1 MTKQSFALLISAALV
16 LTGLAVSY
24 SLVAQAQTN
33 LNSSVSV
40 KKQVDDGLFTITVN
54 DSDGIQEFNFQ
65 PATGARYG
73 GELKCPKTF
82 SNNNVLFIESEAFT
96 PAMKVTITDCKKN
109 VAEFEIG
116 PLTNGSGKGVL
127 INQPKVEPVPAPTP
141 TPAPKPEQKEESA
154 ALSKDDVK
162 YPIKELGNCGSEMA
176 CRTYCDKP
184 DNYSECFSFAKKFG
198 LLDEKLTNKSEAELE
213 DFAKTLKTGG
223 PGGCKDQKSCEAY
236 CNDTSRLNECLAFG
250 EKHGLMDQKDLE
262 EGRKIQA
269 ILAQGGTLPGGCKN
283 KNECEAYCSGGD
295 HIEECLAFAEKAGFM
310 PPEELKQARKA
321 MEFMARGETPGNCKS
336 KTQCE
341 AYCEDESHFEA
352 CIAFAEKAGFMSQ
365 DELKMAKKSG
375 GKGPGGCRGKSQCET
390 FCQDERNIEQC
401 LAFAEEHGLMKKEDV
416 ERARKTGGKGPGGCR
431 GKACETYC
439 DTPDHQEV
447 CVEFAKEHGLLSEED
462 LKRLEEGQQ
471 SFQNALNQAPP
482 EVKECLAK
490 MGINE
495 STPPRRGIEKEMR
508 ECFQSFQGAGG
519 PGGGGPGGQHNE
531 EFSRQHNEETSSQY
545 HQQGGFPGGRN
556 EGNEQYSGATY
567 PADEKLGQCDPG
579 FAVVLNPKTNR
590 QYCAIQSCKEGAY
603 LTQDSSGY
611 SVCWMQSPSS
621 THDSKISAE
630 QYSGGR
636 PATHDSKISSEQYL
650 GGDKRTMCPAMP
662 TIDSCPDGQEK
673 FAAYSS
679 PDCGTYYA
687 CRPKQQ
693 EYQYDGL
700 DRKVSPQPQPQP
712 YQTPSPEQ
720 YQQEYQKQY
729 EQQYQQEYQKQYEQ
743 SYPQTEPIHEEPKPA
758 SVNLES
764 SLMAQVLGLVVN
776 LLKL

>member
-1 MTKQSFALLISAALV
+1 MTKQSLALLVSAMLV

-40 KKQVDDGLFTITVN
+40 KKQPDDGLFTITVS

-65 PATGARYG
+65 PAAGARYG

-82 SNNNVLFIESEAFT
+82 SNNNVLFVESEAFN

-127 INQPKVEPVPAPTP
+127 TNQPKVEPVP
-141 TPAPKPEQKEESA
+141 TPAPKPEPKEESTA
-154 ALSKDDVK
+154 PSKEDIK
-162 YPIKELGNCGSEMA
+162 YPIKELGNCGSETA

-184 DNYSECFSFAKKFG
+184 DNYSECFAFAKKFG
-198 LLDEKLTNKSEAELE
+198 LLDEKLANKSEEELE

-250 EKHGLMDQKDLE
+250 EKHGLMSQKDLE

-283 KNECEAYCSGGD
+283 KNECEAYCAGGD

-336 KTQCE
+336 KAQCE
-341 AYCEDESHFEA
+341 AYCEDESHFES

-365 DELKMAKKSG
+365 EELQMAKKSG

-401 LAFAEEHGLMKKEDV
+401 LSFAEEHGLMKKEDV

-431 GKACETYC
+431 GKACETFC
-439 DTPDHQEV
+439 DTPDHQDV

-462 LKRLEEGQQ
+462 LKRMEEGQQ
-471 SFQNALNQAPP
+471 SFRNALDQAPP

-490 MGINE
+490 QGIDENN
-495 STPPRRGIEKEMR
+495 PPRRGIEKQMQ
-508 ECFQSFQGAGG
+508 ECFQAFQGQGG
-519 PGGGGPGGQHNE
+519 PGEGGTGGQHNE
-531 EFSRQHNEETSSQY
+531 EFSRQHDEIRSAQFQKEGGPSGEHNQERSSQQY
-545 HQQGGFPGGRN
+545 L
-556 EGNEQYSGATY
+556 EGK
-567 PADEKLGQCDPG
+567 PP
-579 FAVVLNPKTNR
+579 
-590 QYCAIQSCKEGAY
+590 
-603 LTQDSSGY
+603 
-611 SVCWMQSPSS
+611 M
-621 THDSKISAE
+621 HDSTVSAE
-630 QYSGGR
+630 QYSGGK
-636 PATHDSKISSEQYL
+636 PPEHDSKISSEQYL
-650 GGDKRTMCPAMP
+650 GGDKRMTCPSMP
-662 TIDSCPDGQEK
+662 TVDSCPDGQEK

-687 CRPKQQ
+687 CQPKQQ
-693 EYQYDGL
+693 EYQ
-700 DRKVSPQPQPQP
+700 
-712 YQTPSPEQ
+712 
-720 YQQEYQKQY
+720 QQQHSEDQSRLQSQ
-729 EQQYQQEYQKQYEQ
+729 QQYPTRE
-743 SYPQTEPIHEEPKPA
+743 
-758 SVNLES
+758 VS
-764 SLMAQVLGLVVN
+764 SPTTANINDSLLGQVLHILAN
-776 LLKL
+776 LLHL